1 MPIAFREKIAAQ
13 PPQKWNPSGVDDAI
27 SSSRDIFAAVRAA
40 TLDNDRFFKY
50 VTVWFS
56 FCRKSGQYY
65 STGVEGAI
73 GAGWNPDEVIANLY
87 PHWSLIGN
95 NSYTVDNVHTLL
107 AVIGNTKRYFFDEPR
122 RFSRLSGFSS
132 NYYMQNPF
140 PLGTDRHNDL
150 QNLLSTL
157 HSGAQVKGVP
167 FGVGWGVLPEDWNAH
182 YVRGDTSVV
191 VDGQGVVDSILGGAY
206 DAWHLNRLSTARI
219 YEWFYGSENNP
230 AFGAKFDTISFSI
243 WELGYAMNFLLN
255 KYREQAQ
262 IDILTDPWGCF
273 DTHRPFNG
281 VLPDR
286 YYDDKIQI
294 KSQIVQKGTDSQ
306 GRKSFPDD
314 YEWWKVPRVNFSVE
328 KYMGDA
334 LRYVWLY
341 MIKPDYHSYDCP
353 ESGLYFVNGDGSQFG
368 TGEDYRQYLMAAYEA
383 SPGYPEA

>member
-1 MPIAFREKIAAQ
+1 MPVAFREKIAAQ

-73 GAGWNPDEVIANLY
+73 EAGWNPDEVIANLY

-140 PLGTDRHNDL
+140 PLGTDRHDDL
-150 QNLLSTL
+150 QNLLATL
-157 HSGAQVKGVP
+157 GQGAKEKGVP
-167 FGVGWGVLPEDWNAH
+167 FGVSWGLFPEIWYEYCGHGSAS
-182 YVRGDTSVV
+182 GKDTSVPIDV
-191 VDGQGVVDSILGGAY
+191 YGPYAVDYILGGVYGAG
-206 DAWHLNRLSTARI
+206 NFGRTSIRRI
-219 YEWFYGSENNP
+219 YDWFYGSENNP

-243 WELGYAMNFLLN
+243 WELGYAINFLLN

-273 DTHRPFNG
+273 DPDRPFNS
-281 VLPDR
+281 LTPDK
-286 YYDDKIQI
+286 YYQDKLEIQSEI
-294 KSQIVQKGTDSQ
+294 TSIGGFPQ
-306 GRKSFPDD
+306 G
-314 YEWWKVPRVNFSVE
+314 YQWWKVPRVHFSVE

-334 LRYVWLY
+334 LRYVNLY
-341 MIKPDYHSYDCP
+341 MVKPDNASDGAP
-353 ESGLYFVNGDGSQFG
+353 EAGEYFIFGDGTQFG
-368 TGEDYRQYLMAAYEA
+368 SGEDYRQYLMAAYNA
-383 SPGYPEA
+383 SPNYPEA